1 MGIEDNLIKQ
11 NNQLREQ
18 LTGENEKYY
27 SDLLLSMH
35 FNSFMKQIAAL
46 ESNLLA
52 ALQDTIDAQREGVTA
67 EQYSG
72 TSPHG
77 LADELLHQVPKKVGE
92 VFILVLYFV
101 GAYMFFALLPSRIS
115 I

>member
-27 SDLLLSMH
+27 SDLLLYMRL
-35 FNSFMKQIAAL
+35 NSFMKDQAAI
-46 ESNLLA
+46 ESNLLEI
-52 ALQDTIDAQREGVTA
+52 LQDIIDAQREGMTA
-67 EQYSG
+67 EQYFG
-72 TSPHG
+72 KNPNV

-92 VFILVLYFV
+92 VFKLVLYFV
-101 GAYMFFALLPSRIS
+101 GAYMCFALLP
-115 I
+115 